1 MQISQSTCAP
11 VRTVGQPRDLHCTY
25 IIFLLLLGSWVET
38 VRCIFSLLIMPPVRT
53 HCGASTRGQVV
64 GYSTAQVPV
73 SSVYI
78 GSLQPS
84 ADRSPIHY
92 CGPHLNKYFMEL
104 QADRRAWKLTGGM
117 RSLSI
122 RLHQRGGAVES
133 YHFALWRARN
143 SPEFFFFIIEW
154 VNRQDE
160 NTLTV
165 KFLAHFFY
173 KSFIFSFS
181 FRGWRSRYT

>member
-78 GSLQPS
+78 GSLQPTNG
-84 ADRSPIHY
+84 RPISN
-92 CGPHLNKYFMEL
+92 PLLRPTSQQVKYFMEL

-122 RLHQRGGAVES
+122 RLHQQRGGAVES

-165 KFLAHFFY
+165 KFLAHFF
-173 KSFIFSFS
+173 IFFL
-181 FRGWRSRYT
+181 